1 MHSNKLPFSRQNN
14 DNAVIF
20 AALASKWPDRRP
32 PPNLMTFDDLALD
45 PIPESVQNI
54 ADSLSSYEPR
64 VVELTTLAGASG
76 GDDIEARQ
84 SDGQRDRQ
92 RRRSRCLRWGYWT
105 LLLTIFMAATGTIQV
120 FLAWMALSK
129 VSAPVQHP

>member
-1 MHSNKLPFSRQNN
+1 MHSSKLPFSRRNN
-14 DNAVIF
+14 DNTVIF
-20 AALASKWPDRRP
+20 AALAGKWLDRKP
-32 PPNLMTFDDLALD
+32 PPNPMTFDDLALD

-64 VVELTTLAGASG
+64 VVELTTLGGASG